1 MTPYSSTPV
10 QSSVYINTAL
20 HDPIYM
26 GQHYNAISI
35 EFLKSLVVHVLNRY
49 NNEKNTPRGRLNNKL
64 YSTPTSN
71 LLQEGQT
78 PLILLYLISNVLI
91 IVMCMGT

>member
-1 MTPYSSTPV
+1 MT
-10 QSSVYINTAL
+10 
-20 HDPIYM
+20 
-26 GQHYNAISI
+26 QHYNAISI

-49 NNEKNTPRGRLNNKL
+49 YNDKNTPRGRLNYKL

-78 PLILLYLISNVLI
+78 HLILLYLIYVLI